1 MQKILCKSTTV
12 SSPVLSAPA
21 NSFAAGFIATQ
32 PIAVPTLLSLGFK
45 TSSSK
50 NLTRCSTPKPFSA
63 TSAMPPTATSSIS
76 TGGGVFS
83 AYLLRNRAQRAAAAS
98 VRFSTACRCSIDGR
112 IRTTSRAWVGKSGS
126 WRSLLYTESNAGS
139 NTVNAAGAVAESVGG
154 SDGEE
159 EEDDDGA
166 EKDPPTDKD
175 EKPVRMTRRNRSSS
189 GEFSGNPDLLKIP
202 GVGLRNQRKLVDNGI
217 GDVAELKKLYKD
229 KVSTNYFTFLK
240 KLDTKFGIGEIMIFL
255 FTVLEGE

>member
-12 SSPVLSAPA
+12 STPVLSAPA
-21 NSFAAGFIATQ
+21 NSFAAGFISTQ

-45 TSSSK
+45 SSSK
-50 NLTRCSTPKPFSA
+50 NPTLCSTPKPLSA

-98 VRFSTACRCSIDGR
+98 VRFSTACRFSIDGR
-112 IRTTSRAWVGKSGS
+112 IRTTSRAWVGRSGS

-159 EEDDDGA
+159 EDDDGV
-166 EKDPPTDKD
+166 EKDSPTDKD

-229 KVSTNYFTFLK
+229 KVSTHYSHF
-240 KLDTKFGIGEIMIFL
+240 
-255 FTVLEGE
+255 